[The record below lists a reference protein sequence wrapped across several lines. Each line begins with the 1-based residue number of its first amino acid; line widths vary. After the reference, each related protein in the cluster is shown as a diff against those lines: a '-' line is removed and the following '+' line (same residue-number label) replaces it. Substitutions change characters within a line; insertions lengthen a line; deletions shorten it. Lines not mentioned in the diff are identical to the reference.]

1 MTVVVTRSGRQIKK
15 PETYTPEENVM
26 EDDYTHEDH
35 DSEIDS
41 NIDTDEEMYSDDDEE
56 DDDEEDV
63 GSLKDF
69 IVDDDE
75 DEDEDEE

>member
-15 PETYTPEENVM
+15 PETYTPEESVM
-26 EDDYTHEDH
+26 EDDYAQEEH

-41 NIDTDEEMYSDDDEE
+41 NIDTDEEMYSDDE
-56 DDDEEDV
+56 DDEDDEDV